1 MAETK
6 TNNLGAVQGNLTAA
20 YNARKKRDDLYK
32 KGYSS
37 HPDKAKRDEYA
48 AVGEEMDANYN
59 TAFAEIRRLEEE
71 TRSQP
76 NKFRPLTTADKER
89 AQTVKDIKDQIPFK
103 TKVAQELLPKGIFR
117 SREIAPLQ
125 GEAPAKQVDSVEEET
140 PAISVR
146 KPNESGF
153 LYKVMYAG
161 KGGEE
166 SRVFESQREADLA
179 LKNAGG
185 KGAVARIALGYKPSE
200 KKAKVFNDKY
210 MIGKLGEPL
219 PAEEQEARKKAY
231 LDTFYKTK
239 EDKKISNIRNAELK
253 EKIKEVRKPEYKAA
267 VQERIRLANE
277 AKRAKDKEAG
287 AGFASWRSDVKA
299 RRGSEDTL
307 NRYNQSIG
315 LLKQAYTQARR
326 SGNFE
331 KAFDISER
339 IQKEEA
345 DVPREMGARKK
356 YFEESAIRNRDAM
369 LVEQER
375 LAREEAER
383 NSRTQAANP
392 DYINPFNKTVGMR
405 YQ

>member
-37 HPDKAKRDEYA
+37 HPDQVKRDEYA

-59 TAFAEIRRLEEE
+59 RGFAEIRRLEEE

-76 NKFRPLTTADKER
+76 IKFRALTDADRER
-89 AQTVKDIKDQIPFK
+89 AQKVKDIKDQIPIK
-103 TKVAQELLPKGIFR
+103 TRVAQELLPKGIFR
-117 SREIAPLQ
+117 SSKIAPLQ
-125 GEAPAKQVDSVEEET
+125 GEASVQGESPTKQVDSAEEET
-140 PAISVR
+140 PTISVR

-166 SRVFESQREADLA
+166 SRVFESQKKADEA

-219 PAEEQEARKKAY
+219 PAEEQAARKKAY
-231 LDTFYKTK
+231 LDTFYKAK
-239 EDKKISNIRNAELK
+239 ADKTMGDIRNARLK
-253 EKIKEVRKPEYKAA
+253 EKIKEVRKPEYKAE
-267 VQERIRLANE
+267 VKESTRLANE
-277 AKRAKDKEAG
+277 AKRAKDYENG
-287 AGFASWRSDVKA
+287 AGFRSFKANVKA
-299 RRGSEDTL
+299 RRESEGVL
-307 NRYNQSIG
+307 NDYNSQLSLLRSAYNQ
-315 LLKQAYTQARR
+315 ARQARQPLTALKIQR
-326 SGNFE
+326 S
-331 KAFDISER
+331 
-339 IQKEEA
+339 IQRYQEG
-345 DVPREMGARKK
+345 VPKEMGERQKFAESGMLKERNDMLAKK
-356 YFEESAIRNRDAM
+356 
-369 LVEQER
+369 LQE
-375 LAREEAER
+375 AEEAEEEER
-383 NSRTQAANP
+383 KKRTLAAANSDAG
-392 DYINPFNKTVGMR
+392 DY
-405 YQ
+405 

>member
-76 NKFRPLTTADKER
+76 NKFRSLTTADKER
-89 AQTVKDIKDQIPFK
+89 AQTVKDIKDQIPIK
-103 TKVAQELLPKGIFR
+103 TRLAQEILPKGIFR
-117 SREIAPLQ
+117 SREIAPLK

-239 EDKKISNIRNAELK
+239 EDKKISDVRLK
-253 EKIKEVRKPEYKAA
+253 QNLERIKSPEYKAA
-267 VQERIRLANE
+267 VQERSRLANE
-277 AKRAKDKEAG
+277 AKFAKDKEAG
-287 AGFASWRSDVKA
+287 AGFESWRSNVKA
-299 RRGSEDTL
+299 GRVAEEDFNT
-307 NRYNQSIG
+307 YNQQLGI
-315 LLKQAYTQARR
+315 LKQAYTQARR
-326 SGNFE
+326 SGNL
-331 KAFDISER
+331 KAAYDISMDIEDFQAG
-339 IQKEEA
+339 IPK
-345 DVPREMGARKK
+345 EMGARKK
-356 YFEESAIRNRDAM
+356 EITRRTLATRNAI
-369 LVEQER
+369 LEEQEKN
-375 LAREEAER
+375 ARTE
-383 NSRTQAANP
+383 AANP
-392 DYINPFNKTVGMR
+392 DYINSFNKPISMR
-405 YQ
+405 L